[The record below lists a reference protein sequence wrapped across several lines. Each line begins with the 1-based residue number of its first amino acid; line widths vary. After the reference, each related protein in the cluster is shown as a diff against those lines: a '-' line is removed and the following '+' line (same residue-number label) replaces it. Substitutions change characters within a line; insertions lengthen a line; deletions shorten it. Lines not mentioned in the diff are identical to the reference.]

1 MIATEIARLQQAKA
15 DIRTAIQA
23 KGVTVPSSAKLDD
36 YDTYVAQIS
45 GGGGTPNLQRKTVD
59 PATTQQVVR
68 PDTGYDGL
76 EQVTVTA
83 VRQQQKSVTPSA
95 TAQQVTP
102 DSGMFLVQVNVA
114 ATPLQSK
121 HVAPTTAQQDVTPD
135 AGYVGLSKVSVD
147 PVTLQTKTATQ
158 NGDVTPDNGYMGL
171 SKVTVNVPQGATLNP
186 TAGDYPVVENANV
199 ARIASTSLTTT
210 GISITIPVTGTYR
223 LKWTAFRSST
233 SGTNSSQLYRRR
245 NGSTQAI
252 GSAVTSWTNSY
263 YQNNT
268 LDIACNAGD
277 EIIVYARSR
286 GTSYYVVAG
295 NLSACVAQKLWTN

>member
-1 MIATEIARLQQAKA
+1 MSIATQITRLQGAKA
-15 DIRTAIQA
+15 DLRAAIQA
-23 KGVTVPSSAKLDD
+23 KGVTVPSSAKLDT
-36 YDTYVAQIS
+36 YDTYVAQIPTGS
-45 GGGGTPNLQRKTVD
+45 APRLQSKTATPSTS
-59 PATTQQVVR
+59 QQVIQ
-68 PDTGYDGL
+68 PDNGYDGL
-76 EQVTVTA
+76 EKVTVSAIQT
-83 VRQQQKSVTPSA
+83 QTKSATPSGS
-95 TAQQVTP
+95 AQQVTP
-102 DSGMFLVQVNVA
+102 DAGKFLTEVDIA
-114 ATPLQSK
+114 AAPLQ
-121 HVAPTTAQQDVTPD
+121 A
-135 AGYVGLSKVSVD
+135 
-147 PVTLQTKTATQ
+147 KTATQ
-158 NGDVTPDNGYMGL
+158 NGDVTPDNGYYGL
-171 SKVTVNVPQGATLNP
+171 SKVTVQVSGGGSTLNP

-233 SGTNSSQLYRRR
+233 SGTNSSQLYRKR
-245 NGSTQAI
+245 NGSTSAI
-252 GSAVTSWTNSY
+252 GSAVTSWTSSY